1 MSDTFEYKKVSQL
14 PTASSVSATDVI
26 VMNING
32 KTSKVAVSALVDFV
46 KTQVS
51 TSALEG
57 KVTELTNNV
66 ATLSSS
72 VTANTETIN
81 NIITAGFNIIGV
93 DV

>member
-57 KVTELTNNV
+57 KVTELTNNM